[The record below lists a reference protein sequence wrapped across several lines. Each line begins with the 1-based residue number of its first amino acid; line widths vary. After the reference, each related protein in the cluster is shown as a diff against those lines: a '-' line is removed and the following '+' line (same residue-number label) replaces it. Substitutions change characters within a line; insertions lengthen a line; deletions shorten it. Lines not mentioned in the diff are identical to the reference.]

1 MMTLMSLTNI
11 TLIQIKNNMEELYTT
26 LEKYIDIPY
35 LIVFMMLSYAF
46 KGHLTNFLSSILKT
60 KVKKVFSVFL
70 LGTITGI
77 FFVMYLK
84 SDFLKSIITW
94 SVGTSMHELIF
105 SWFEKR
111 FFPEKAKDLPHNK
124 IN

>member
-1 MMTLMSLTNI
+1 
-11 TLIQIKNNMEELYTT
+11 MEELYTT

-46 KGHLTNFLSSILKT
+46 KGSLTNALSSLFKT

-70 LGTITGI
+70 IGTITGV
-77 FFVMYLK
+77 FFVMSLK
-84 SDFLKSIITW
+84 TDFLKSIITW

-105 SWFEKR
+105 SYIEKR
-111 FFPEKAKDLPHNK
+111 FFPEKIKNLPPDTKKPNAE
-124 IN
+124 N

>member
-1 MMTLMSLTNI
+1 
-11 TLIQIKNNMEELYTT
+11 MEEFYTAIKT
-26 LEKYIDIPY
+26 YIDVPY
-35 LIVFMMLSYAF
+35 LIVFMMFSYAF
-46 KGHLTNFLSSILKT
+46 KGILTQWLSAIFKA
-60 KVKKVFSVFL
+60 KIKKVFSVFV
-70 LGTITGI
+70 LGTIIGV
-77 FFVMYLK
+77 FFVFVLH
-84 SDFLKSIITW
+84 SDFSKSIITW